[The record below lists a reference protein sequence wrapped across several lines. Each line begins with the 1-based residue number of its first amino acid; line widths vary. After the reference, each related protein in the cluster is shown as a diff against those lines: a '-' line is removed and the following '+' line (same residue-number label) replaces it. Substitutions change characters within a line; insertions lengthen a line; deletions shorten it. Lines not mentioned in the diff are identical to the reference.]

1 MKDEYSRYFPIL
13 KGIRELAENY
23 NKYNLT
29 TIREILTSWAD
40 RRPYEGPLDVI
51 EEVFVGVRRLR
62 EMREAILR
70 YLRDRDWRGAVVSV
84 VGEYG
89 SGKTQLGHILLR
101 AIRKEGEAEPRLVS
115 LDPISDVRDSL
126 LESLD
131 TGERPIVL
139 IVDEVDQLLRD
150 LERGRREKLED
161 LADIV
166 RWITEGHYGSPA
178 RGSVVLLMS
187 KRAREALVTDRA
199 LANRLLERA
208 REFRLSMS
216 DEEREKASVEAV
228 KKVLALQMAYDKDSR
243 SVITRNFPV
252 IYRFLEKTARD
263 LSLTRE
269 IGGVVKNLVDL
280 VEEIV
285 VNADEAVSSPT
296 GVDLG
301 NAVEKLVKEF
311 LSKEMKSV
319 QFRVRLGD
327 DYSDYLAV
335 FSPERLSVPGAVT
348 DGQYV
353 VWTYDST
360 SGRKGDMIVERVAV
374 EVKFGTYWANH
385 RDQILRVLAHHP
397 LLLLSIAEMDP
408 DERASLEAEIRRG
421 GRAFGLLSM
430 NPHIFRVALLLRGDY
445 GLRFLRERGSFER
458 DFGEVLSQ
466 IMTPSAVKQ
475 TIKGEVSGDKLLR
488 AASSSIL
495 SSLLRELKAGRT
507 SKRVTTLTSVIVA
520 SLDSV
525 YSSAG
530 TSPPL
535 IPPHLIDKLLRVLVR
550 EGLGRLSK
558 TGKSFMLSRESRL
571 LIEELERDDERRRNV
586 ESVIYDVLSQSI
598 EEKPL
603 L

>member
-1 MKDEYSRYFPIL
+1 
-13 KGIRELAENY
+13 
-23 NKYNLT
+23 
-29 TIREILTSWAD
+29 
-40 RRPYEGPLDVI
+40 
-51 EEVFVGVRRLR
+51 
-62 EMREAILR
+62 
-70 YLRDRDWRGAVVSV
+70 
-84 VGEYG
+84 
-89 SGKTQLGHILLR
+89 
-101 AIRKEGEAEPRLVS
+101 
-115 LDPISDVRDSL
+115 
-126 LESLD
+126 
-131 TGERPIVL
+131 
-139 IVDEVDQLLRD
+139 
-150 LERGRREKLED
+150 
-161 LADIV
+161 
-166 RWITEGHYGSPA
+166 
-178 RGSVVLLMS
+178 
-187 KRAREALVTDRA
+187 
-199 LANRLLERA
+199 
-208 REFRLSMS
+208 
-216 DEEREKASVEAV
+216 
-228 KKVLALQMAYDKDSR
+228 
-243 SVITRNFPV
+243 
-252 IYRFLEKTARD
+252 
-263 LSLTRE
+263 
-269 IGGVVKNLVDL
+269 
-280 VEEIV
+280 
-285 VNADEAVSSPT
+285 
-296 GVDLG
+296 
-301 NAVEKLVKEF
+301 
-311 LSKEMKSV
+311 
-319 QFRVRLGD
+319 
-327 DYSDYLAV
+327 
-335 FSPERLSVPGAVT
+335 
-348 DGQYV
+348 
-353 VWTYDST
+353 
-360 SGRKGDMIVERVAV
+360 KGDMIVERVAV

-530 TSPPL
+530 ASPPL

-586 ESVIYDVLSQSI
+586 ESVIYDVLLQSI